1 MAVPA
6 GLVLVAGVAVV
17 ALLGNF
23 ALHKVEEGKY
33 GRAAVRLLY
42 VIFTDCLCSSAC
54 SGHVAVYYRVRWL
67 IM

>member
-6 GLVLVAGVAVV
+6 GLVLVVGVAVV

-33 GRAAVRLLY
+33 GRAAVRDIY
-42 VIFTDCLCSSAC
+42 
-54 SGHVAVYYRVRWL
+54 
-67 IM
+67 